1 MYNLELMNKMPS
13 LCLPNLNDIHHPIQ
27 IPTMGM
33 QSTIQLLPYVEQIPH
48 QRSSGPDSP
57 SISTSMITGQP
68 NVPSPMCMNNYSS
81 QCTTPLMISPQIHDL
96 NVSPPVV
103 LPPLTLENNLLY
115 NCNYLGQ
122 LQGSYEIDTPE
133 GLDQVSVFVPN
144 LDEEDEQ
151 YALVRR
157 VCSDGEALP
166 DQFVNE
172 KLAMFIL
179 RSADGTEEAFLRK
192 GDNMRHTVTWKFPHN
207 GSQIVWRRKGDVKF
221 TLVHVDSLTSSGRS
235 SIISIGS
242 STAGSSYSC
251 GSKGSTHNGIPLHIR
266 PELLHQSYN
275 PNSGPAHAICPAYES
290 QSSQSSLQLN
300 SSDATVG
307 SDDEEQAMFELIK
320 AHCEVNACLLKKM
333 VQWAMKNCSK
343 RRVSAAEIRNLS
355 EGHLWITAHPLEYNE
370 DNQIE
375 ECSKGSLDDI
385 KGVYREV
392 RPGLYEQPHPQVNE
406 PGVQHRLLKCP
417 DGFWKIE
424 AYTGNVGIWETC
436 AKELPDGLWVDM
448 KNDEEVI
455 SVKLVPMNKILQKMS
470 EELIFDGQEFTKGME
485 FLFTSCNQ
493 KKLNSK
499 LNPRNLKHNILNL
512 KLKLQKQHDL
522 SFAVQVASTA
532 DSIAMELDGVP

>member
-1 MYNLELMNKMPS
+1 MFNLEMINKMSSMCP
-13 LCLPNLNDIHHPIQ
+13 PNFNDINHPFQ
-27 IPTMGM
+27 IPTMRM
-33 QSTIQLLPYVEQIPH
+33 QSTIQLPPYVEQIPH
-48 QRSSGPDSP
+48 RRSSGPDSP
-57 SISTSMITGQP
+57 SISKTVITGQS
-68 NVPSPMCMNNYSS
+68 NVPSPMSLYNYSS
-81 QCTTPLMISPQIHDL
+81 QCTTPHMTSPQILGL
-96 NVSPPVV
+96 NVSPAVV
-103 LPPLTLENNLLY
+103 LPPLTLENDLLY

-166 DQFVNE
+166 DQFVYE

-179 RSADGTEEAFLRK
+179 CSADGTEEAFLRK
-192 GDNMRHTVTWKFPHN
+192 GSNMRHTVTWKFPNN
-207 GSQIVWRRKGDVKF
+207 GSQIVWRRKGDVTF

-235 SIISIGS
+235 SISSIGS
-242 STAGSSYSC
+242 STTGSSYSS
-251 GSKGSTHNGIPLHIR
+251 GSKGSAHNGIPIYIR
-266 PELLHQSYN
+266 PELLHQGYIL
-275 PNSGPAHAICPAYES
+275 NSGLAHTICPAYES
-290 QSSQSSLQLN
+290 QASHSSQQLN
-300 SSDATVG
+300 SPDATIG
-307 SDDEEQAMFELIK
+307 SDDEEQAIFELIK

-343 RRVSAAEIRNLS
+343 RRVSATEIRNLS
-355 EGHLWITAHPLEYNE
+355 EGNLWITAHPAEYNE
-370 DNQIE
+370 DNKIE

-385 KGVYREV
+385 KGAYREV

-417 DGFWKIE
+417 GGFWKIE
-424 AYTGNVGIWETC
+424 AYNGTVGIWETC
-436 AKELPDGLWVDM
+436 AQELPDGLWVDM
-448 KNDEEVI
+448 KNDEEVL

-470 EELIFDGQEFTKGME
+470 EELIFDGQDFAKGME

-493 KKLNSK
+493 KKLNTK
-499 LNPRNLKHNILNL
+499 LKSRNLKHNILNL